1 MNHEYCWID
10 TPDSPIRPKVV
21 HPFGSS
27 EYNKNI
33 KLLRNLTELFPK
45 ISLKR
50 IQVRFC
56 TGYVEVITEK
66 LEPHLNHTPRNKLI
80 INEFNIL
87 HREIAETRSN

>member
-1 MNHEYCWID
+1 M
-10 TPDSPIRPKVV
+10 
-21 HPFGSS
+21 
-27 EYNKNI
+27 
-33 KLLRNLTELFPK
+33 FPK

-66 LEPHLNHTPRNKLI
+66 LEPYLNHVPHNSLI

-87 HREIAETRSN
+87 HREVASGTDFILI